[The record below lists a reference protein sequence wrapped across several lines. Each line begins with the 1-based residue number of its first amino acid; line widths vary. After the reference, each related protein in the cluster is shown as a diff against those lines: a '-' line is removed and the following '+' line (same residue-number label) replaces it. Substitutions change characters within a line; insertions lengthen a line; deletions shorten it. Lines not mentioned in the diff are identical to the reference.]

1 MTMKYESKIGC
12 KLFLNKQQTKTKINI
27 CIKKSKEIL
36 NRLENKNC
44 K

>member
-12 KLFLNKQQTKTKINI
+12 KLFLNETQTKTKI